1 MSSIRYEL
9 SCVLLERV
17 QLWRS
22 PGRGNDYALQYSCL
36 KNPMFRGDWW
46 ATVHR
51 ITKSQTWLSQTRVR
65 HDCTHTQ
72 SLEPSSQKKGL
83 ISTACHS
90 HWLNTMLLFCSQSQ
104 WWNVFS
110 LHLCCPWWMKSR
122 PLVKL
127 FSYWNYP
134 QEFNR
139 IWNSNSLLSL
149 NNIFNV
155 IYAHSVIFKFC
166 ISRITSHSFFPKHN
180 VFFSDF
186 SYIMDLFFFFNTW
199 SYPPLCT

>member
-1 MSSIRYEL
+1 MTMHSSIL
-9 SCVLLERV
+9 A
-17 QLWRS
+17 WRIPCS
-22 PGRGNDYALQYSCL
+22 EETGGLQSIGSQTV
-36 KNPMFRGDWW
+36 RHDW
-46 ATVHR
+46 VR
-51 ITKSQTWLSQTRVR
+51 QSQTWL
-65 HDCTHTQ
+65 HTHAEFRTFFSKEGSYFY
-72 SLEPSSQKKGL
+72 SLSFTL
-83 ISTACHS
+83 
-90 HWLNTMLLFCSQSQ
+90 WLNTMLLFCSQSQ

-122 PLVKL
+122 PLVEL

-166 ISRITSHSFFPKHN
+166 ISRITSHSFFPKQCFLLRLQLHYG
-180 VFFSDF
+180 S
-186 SYIMDLFFFFNTW
+186 FFFNTW